1 MTGWGGKMKKAQL
14 KPTAGATEENPNIPQ
29 TPADIFV
36 ICVHT
41 THPRKFLN
49 MQVCRHFTIIRTC
62 SCFTLECVFSS
73 ATDGL
78 TFKYKSFFNTINIKK
93 LRKKSQRERREK

>member
-41 THPRKFLN
+41 THPRNFLD

-62 SCFTLECVFSS
+62 SCFTLECVFFISNRWF
-73 ATDGL
+73 DL
-78 TFKYKSFFNTINIKK
+78 QIQEFF
-93 LRKKSQRERREK
+93 QHDQH